1 MSFLWFSAAAM
12 SAAAMYMNPVPQP
25 GEEGYRPRP
34 KHYFRLTAENDSA
47 FNRDGNYTSGV
58 RLDYTRRMANGDAW
72 GLSLTQ
78 DIYTPEIHTDGN
90 VYGQQAYAG
99 LLALGVGYMFRGEN
113 MGCST
118 ELLLGT
124 TGNPSL
130 ARYSQNSLHDGFGLD
145 SWDGWPAQVPAEAMV
160 QLTTRQDFRLPFLE
174 FTTASG
180 WQTDA
185 LFYTRAE
192 VGAMMISGGA
202 GFCFRVGRNLPPT
215 GDIIGN
221 QRATYA
227 LSTIERPEYKREALS
242 YYLTTSFYT
251 AYVAR
256 DFAIDGGIVHHF
268 DQTCSRVPWQ
278 TQARVGIG
286 VSYQGIDYFLGG
298 LFYSQRYRTQNW
310 HGRVGTFSLTWSW

>member
-90 VYGQQAYAG
+90 ISGQQAYAG

-145 SWDGWPAQVPAEAMV
+145 SWDGWAAQVPAEAMV

>member
-130 ARYSQNSLHDGFGLD
+130 ARYTQNSLHDGFGMD
-145 SWDGWPAQVPAEAMV
+145 SWDGWAAQVPAEAMV
-160 QLTTRQDFRLPFLE
+160 QLTIRQDFRLPFLE

-286 VSYQGIDYFLGG
+286 VSYQGIDYFIGG